1 MLGRQDDSCVS
12 RQEDSAQQGHIQETH
27 DLRVATDVK
36 LAFAKVGEEV

>member
-1 MLGRQDDSCVS
+1 MTPVLADKRTQLNRVT
-12 RQEDSAQQGHIQETH
+12 IQETH